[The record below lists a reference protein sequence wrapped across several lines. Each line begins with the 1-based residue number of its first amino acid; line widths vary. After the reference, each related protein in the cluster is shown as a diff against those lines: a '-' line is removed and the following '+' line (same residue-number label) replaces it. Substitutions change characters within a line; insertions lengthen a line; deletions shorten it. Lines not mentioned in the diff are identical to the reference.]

1 LGEVL
6 EHPLFAQ
13 GTEPQVGD
21 ATYLSASSHLKSDE
35 RPLFEKDVFALR
47 AKVRGQHWL
56 GTLSSV

>member
-47 AKVRGQHWL
+47 AKVRGQHW
-56 GTLSSV
+56 